1 MIDNEI
7 FLFGNSASY
16 YTPKGKSYS
25 ELLIDHYKDKM
36 VGGVRFSAMTIWHVK
51 KYYRHHIRGE
61 GCWIILHVGVTEA
74 GTRNAM
80 HFINYWLRH
89 VLAHGNDS
97 FYDLIIQ
104 PKMFQCAEE
113 IDRGEETYHPIIDV
127 SGWTYLYEQ
136 VLNAL
141 LPSFRV
147 IVVGIGNPKEPDHR
161 VAACS
166 EYTLI
171 LRDLAQ
177 SRGAHYI
184 DVFNNCVSCDES
196 HMGSLGHQIVFEEIR
211 GKIG

>member
-16 YTPKGKSYS
+16 YTPSGKSYS
-25 ELLIDHYKDKM
+25 ELLIDHYKDKI
-36 VGGVRFSAMTIWHVK
+36 VGGVHFSAMTIWHVL

-61 GCWIILHVGVTEA
+61 GCWVIIHVGVTEA

-89 VLAHGNDS
+89 VVAHGNDS
-97 FYDLIIQ
+97 FYDLMIQ

-113 IDRGEETYHPIIDV
+113 IDRGEINYHPIIDAD
-127 SGWTYLYEQ
+127 GWSFLYGK
-136 VLNAL
+136 VLAAL
-141 LPSFRV
+141 LPGFRV
-147 IVVGIGNPKEPDHR
+147 IVVGLNNPKVPEWR
-161 VAACS
+161 VRACT

-171 LRDLAQ
+171 LKNLTEKH
-177 SRGAHYI
+177 GAHYI
-184 DVFNNCVSCDES
+184 DVFNRCESCDES
-196 HMGSLGHQIVFEEIR
+196 HMGPLGHQIVFEDIR